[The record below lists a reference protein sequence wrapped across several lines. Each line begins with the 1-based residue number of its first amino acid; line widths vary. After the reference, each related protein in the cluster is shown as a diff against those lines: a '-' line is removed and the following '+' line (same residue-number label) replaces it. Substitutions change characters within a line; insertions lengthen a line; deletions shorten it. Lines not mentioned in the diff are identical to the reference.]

1 MDTYRGSFIDRSD
14 DHDDWP
20 EVDYGEDEAVHDVP
34 PSPVGQDERRMQV
47 RAYNHWASL
56 LDNRNFP
63 SIEDLEPED
72 LPDFGPYSVLLDF
85 TQGIEDPSIRYL
97 GEKLAAE
104 CGTDDEIETLD
115 DVPSRSLLSR
125 ITDHYM
131 QILANQAPIGF
142 EAEFVNQREQTILY
156 RGILL
161 PFSSDDDTID
171 FIYGVINWK
180 ELADQRT
187 ADELLQEID
196 QALSQPAAHELRREE
211 PMTDWADGPADIHD
225 LVAVAD
231 EPDPLAE
238 VGFAEDGS
246 DEGDDVLDLGDFAEP
261 VAEAADPL
269 PQPAFAVGGWA
280 SILAADD
287 DGDEDEGADAAD
299 GLHLNDHRPIDF
311 GGSDSDEFASAAVFD
326 APLDDA
332 DMGLADWLASAR
344 ELAEVALGSE
354 DRTRSALYAAIGR
367 AYDFSLAAA
376 EAPDEFAELIADS
389 GLVVQDR
396 AQMTPVV
403 KLVFGAEY
411 DKTRLAEY
419 AAALSHGHRLG
430 VAKGGLGRFLA
441 EAPGGLKGVVGE
453 ERRIKREE
461 SGKAAVRRDTP
472 REALAKKLRKLDHAP
487 LGAVAAEGS
496 EFTLLVARRL
506 PTGEVVLLGEVAD
519 DVALLERAARK
530 LLS

>member
-1 MDTYRGSFIDRSD
+1 MDTYRGSFLDRAD
-14 DHDDWP
+14 LGGDWP
-20 EVDYGEDEAVHDVP
+20 SADYSEDVAVHDVP

-63 SIEDLEPED
+63 SIEDLEPET

-97 GEKLAAE
+97 GDKLAAE
-104 CGTDDEIETLD
+104 CGGSGEIETLE

-142 EAEFVNQREQTILY
+142 EAEFVNQREQTVLY

-187 ADELLQEID
+187 IDALLSEID
-196 QALSQPAAHELRREE
+196 EALEVPPAAEARRED
-211 PMTDWADGPADIHD
+211 PMPDWADGPSEPIEAQADPEYD
-225 LVAVAD
+225 KEPLSLADFVSAVTTGD
-231 EPDPLAE
+231 TDT
-238 VGFAEDGS
+238 S
-246 DEGDDVLDLGDFAEP
+246 DDDVLDLGDFTES
-261 VAEAADPL
+261 ADEDPMQL
-269 PQPAFAVGGWA
+269 PEPAFAVGGWA
-280 SILAADD
+280 SIV
-287 DGDEDEGADAAD
+287 GTDEDEDD
-299 GLHLNDHRPIDF
+299 GVDHLSPARPIDF
-311 GGSDSDEFASAAVFD
+311 GTADSDEFAPASIF
-326 APLDDA
+326 APVEDES

-344 ELAEVALGSE
+344 ELAEAALGSE

-376 EAPDEFAELIADS
+376 EAPEEFAELVADS
-389 GLVVQDR
+389 GLTVQDR

-403 KLVFGAEY
+403 KLVFGSAY

-419 AAALSHGHRLG
+419 ATALSHGHRVG
-430 VAKGGLGRFLA
+430 VVKGGLGQFLA

-453 ERRIKREE
+453 ERRLKREE
-461 SGKAAVRRDTP
+461 SGKVEARRDTP

-487 LGAVAAEGS
+487 LDAVATEGS

-519 DVALLERAARK
+519 NVPLLERAAKK
-530 LLS
+530 LLG